1 MTFKHAIIENIPTDP
16 LEILKDAL
24 KVSFNDWVDEKGT
37 EKYPSVW
44 KRNKSELTF
53 EEAYNIIQ
61 NSKPHWV
68 FSFRNM
74 KEITGGIAEDYW
86 DFGGCNLSSNNYGEV
101 FIWIHVDIISAEKI
115 FKKYNLKIK
124 CY

>member
-37 EKYPSVW
+37 EKYTSVW

-74 KEITGGIAEDYW
+74 KEITNGTIEDYW

-115 FKKYNLKIK
+115 FKKYSLKIK
-124 CY
+124 RY